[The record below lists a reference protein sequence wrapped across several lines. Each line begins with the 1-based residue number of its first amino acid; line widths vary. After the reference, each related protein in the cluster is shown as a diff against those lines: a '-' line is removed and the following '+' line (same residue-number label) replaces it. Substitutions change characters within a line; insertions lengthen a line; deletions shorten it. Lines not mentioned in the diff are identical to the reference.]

1 MHRLAPW
8 PVLGRTAVDLL
19 RDVAAA
25 LDGTGPALAPHGGRA
40 PRADLPRTVPAAV
53 AAVVATSGSTGAPRG
68 VLLTAAALT
77 ASAAATHER
86 LGGPGRWVLA
96 LPAQH
101 VAGLQVLVRSVLAG
115 VEPVLADPRD
125 VGAVAVAARDGR
137 ARYAALVP
145 TQLHRALAAA
155 DDRLPAAL
163 SGLADLDAILVGGAA
178 TPPALLE
185 RGRALG
191 LRLVTTYGS
200 TETAG
205 GCVYDGVPLAGVQV
219 ALDDGVVRLAGPTL
233 AAGYTAPAGPVG
245 DGAGFVEIDG
255 RRWFRTA
262 DLGRWGP
269 DGRLE
274 VLGRRDDMLV
284 VGGHNVAPAAVEHV
298 LAELPEIAEACV
310 VGVPDER
317 WGQVPVALVVR
328 GSAAPELER
337 ARAAV
342 MRTLGSAAAPRRLVE
357 VAALPLRGP
366 GKIDRAAAARLAR
379 GDEED

>member
-8 PVLGRTAVDLL
+8 PVGGRTAVDLV
-19 RDVAAA
+19 RAVAAA
-25 LDGTGPALAPHGGRA
+25 LDGTGPALAPHDAAA
-40 PRADLPRTVPAAV
+40 PPAGLPRTVPTGV

-68 VLLTAAALT
+68 VLLDAHALT
-77 ASAAATHER
+77 ASAEATHDR

-125 VGAVAVAARDGR
+125 VASVALGVREGG

-155 DDRLPAAL
+155 EDRLPAEL
-163 SGLADLDAILVGGAA
+163 VPLADLDAILVGGAA
-178 TPPALLE
+178 APPALLE

-191 LRLVTTYGS
+191 LHLVTTYGS
-200 TETAG
+200 TETSG
-205 GCVYDGVPLAGVQV
+205 GCVYDGVPLAGVEV

-233 AAGYTAPAGPVG
+233 ARGYTEPTGRDAGG
-245 DGAGFVEIDG
+245 GFAEIDG

-262 DLGRWGP
+262 DLGRW
-269 DGRLE
+269 DDLGRLE
-274 VLGRRDDMLV
+274 ILGRRDDVLV

-298 LAELPEIAEACV
+298 LAGLPEIDEACV

-328 GSAAPELER
+328 GAAAPDLER

-342 MRTLGSAAAPRRLVE
+342 VRTLGSAAAPRRLVE
-357 VAALPLRGP
+357 VAALPRRGP
-366 GKIDRAAAARLAR
+366 SKVDRAAAARLAR